1 MKAQIIIF
9 YLDYYN
15 SDLSLADYAK
25 SKNVTE
31 KECSIICE
39 AGKSLIAIQE

>member
-15 SDLSLADYAK
+15 SDLSLADFAK

-31 KECSIICE
+31 TEASILIDAAC
-39 AGKSLIAIQE
+39 KLIAIQE